1 MRVPLDPR
9 DDYCRSASVYCGT
22 LVFTRPELCVT
33 TRGTNTSRRV
43 VGGKDGAGESR
54 ETQSVRIIFV
64 WLGRREGRASEWS
77 LERARHERGA
87 VRARAVSE
95 AA

>member
-1 MRVPLDPR
+1 M
-9 DDYCRSASVYCGT
+9 
-22 LVFTRPELCVT
+22 FTRPEPCVT
-33 TRGTNTSRRV
+33 TRGTKHIAARR
-43 VGGKDGAGESR
+43 GREGRRGAGE
-54 ETQSVRIIFV
+54 TQFVRIIVV

-87 VRARAVSE
+87 VRARAVPE